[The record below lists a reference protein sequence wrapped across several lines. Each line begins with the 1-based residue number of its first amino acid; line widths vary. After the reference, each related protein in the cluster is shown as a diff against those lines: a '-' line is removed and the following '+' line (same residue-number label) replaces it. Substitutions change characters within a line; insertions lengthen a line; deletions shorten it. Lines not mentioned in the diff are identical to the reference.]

1 MKVIRQTKLSYQKG
15 NSDKVYEIDLCKAG
29 EGEFIVNFR
38 YGRRGAT
45 LREGTKTPFPESRAK
60 AEAIFSKL
68 AAEKTGKG
76 YLVDGDLGTP
86 APVPE
91 IVPTP
96 ENNDPRIKATLTRIK
111 RGPGETGWKLSRAVF
126 RAGQWQLADALPH
139 LLPLVDDA
147 TGMDAWCLA
156 FALGR
161 CGDASSIPVL
171 ETLIDNNPDD
181 QAFVRIAREAKLNLL
196 PENQKESFFEELSST
211 LPAAFSNTS
220 SVEELAALIEKNV
233 QIPNLASDLYLLALR
248 RPELREALYS
258 VAKSI
263 SPAGPGMLLLRQLFK
278 AAEFRLDAE
287 IYGILARRFDTT
299 GGNGSSSYNY
309 WEKKYTRR
317 TFSNQT
323 KKYLQKRIIRTL
335 TTAGEDGDAATFIP
349 LATGVLLAYDDELDN
364 PVPTSRWDYGMDP
377 RTRRWA
383 SIEVHHPPR
392 NNAHSFLWILRGK
405 SSDLNHSRSLR
416 WSFLTEP
423 KPATTREENF
433 PHLWNAAPDAVTHLL
448 GHARA
453 AEVQDFAIRVWND
466 NTEWAKQVE
475 IPAIIEILSSW
486 YDPTAELGF
495 ALARDRWDPSN
506 PNNELL
512 LGMLASSS
520 EAAQTLGGHW
530 LTSVAGH
537 VTSQPDLIA
546 RLAFITPEA
555 SRHAI
560 RSFFTGQSLSRSI
573 QQDTTAR
580 LISALLTLSEDDP
593 NRARFAIE
601 TLRQVCPDELSKLP
615 QEHLAELAA
624 HPLEQLQLLSASILL
639 KQNRASSLP
648 EALLLAPLASDFAS
662 VRKLGLELLGTL
674 SSSDL
679 GRRAETLAAC
689 AISPHQDLREHVRPL
704 IEKIAPNNSSFC
716 RDLVEQWYPLLFR
729 VEAHEGI
736 HHDIFQL
743 LTGPLARS
751 LDVIPRGTYPR
762 MLESKYAYA
771 QALGFTILKDE
782 DELHRID
789 LPTLIQWAIHPHA
802 ELRAYVW
809 DHFESR
815 PMVLTENLGDCLPLL
830 ESKWTESRE
839 RAFTFFRETVR
850 ESEWEP
856 DSLVAICDST
866 QTQAQ
871 AFGREMITRRFE
883 DKDGPLYLAR
893 LSQHPGTE
901 LQIFASNYLMRFAV
915 DNPERLSLLE
925 PYFRTVLSKIGAGR
939 TAKQRIF
946 ALLEQEALKEQ
957 NTAQLVTTLLERISA
972 TIAIEDKATCINI
985 LLKVAEKW
993 PDLSSPLQAVEPE
1006 LRQPHAV

>member
-1 MKVIRQTKLSYQKG
+1 VKVIRQTKLSYQKG

-689 AISPHQDLREHVRPL
+689 AISP
-704 IEKIAPNNSSFC
+704 IKIFANTS
-716 RDLVEQWYPLLFR
+716 
-729 VEAHEGI
+729 
-736 HHDIFQL
+736 
-743 LTGPLARS
+743 ARS
-751 LDVIPRGTYPR
+751 SKKSRRTTRPSVATSSNNGIPSFS
-762 MLESKYAYA
+762 ESKPTKEFTTTFSSSSPAPSHA
-771 QALGFTILKDE
+771 RWMSFHAALTRACWNQNTLTRR
-782 DELHRID
+782 LSD
-789 LPTLIQWAIHPHA
+789 LPFSRTRTNSIALISPPSSSGPFIPMPNCGLTFGITSKAAPWSSPKTSVIASRFW
-802 ELRAYVW
+802 RA
-809 DHFESR
+809 S
-815 PMVLTENLGDCLPLL
+815 
-830 ESKWTESRE
+830 
-839 RAFTFFRETVR
+839 
-850 ESEWEP
+850 
-856 DSLVAICDST
+856 
-866 QTQAQ
+866 
-871 AFGREMITRRFE
+871 
-883 DKDGPLYLAR
+883 GPKAANAP
-893 LSQHPGTE
+893 SPSSAKP
-901 LQIFASNYLMRFAV
+901 FASRSGNL
-915 DNPERLSLLE
+915 
-925 PYFRTVLSKIGAGR
+925 
-939 TAKQRIF
+939 TA
-946 ALLEQEALKEQ
+946 
-957 NTAQLVTTLLERISA
+957 
-972 TIAIEDKATCINI
+972 
-985 LLKVAEKW
+985 
-993 PDLSSPLQAVEPE
+993 SSPSAIPLKPKPRPSGVK
-1006 LRQPHAV
+1006 